1 MISSRRLIATPLIA
15 RGVELGPV
23 SHPRLS
29 ASPRVVLALRVEQ
42 QDLTGAR
49 PRPSH
54 PSRVTPLC
62 VSTCA
67 PPRPCVTFLLTQ
79 PSLRV
84 CCRGP
89 RRPCSVPALCPS
101 GPLAM
106 GSSAFTSDASPS
118 VSAVPG
124 FAACTG
130 TVCRLFLSARKLSQ
144 HCAPRRVSDGRSQSP
159 SLLLCARHAL
169 WPLPCGSLCPQW

>member
-101 GPLAM
+101 GPPAM
-106 GSSAFTSDASPS
+106 GSSAFTSDS
-118 VSAVPG
+118 VSICLRCAGVCSLYWNGLSAFSERSEAVP
-124 FAACTG
+124 ALC
-130 TVCRLFLSARKLSQ
+130 SA
-144 HCAPRRVSDGRSQSP
+144 P
-159 SLLLCARHAL
+159 SF
-169 WPLPCGSLCPQW
+169 

>member
-1 MISSRRLIATPLIA
+1 MILLMISSRRLLATPLIA

-79 PSLRV
+79 SSLPRV
-84 CCRGP
+84 LPWAPTSVQRP
-89 RRPCSVPALCPS
+89 RPLSVR
-101 GPLAM
+101 
-106 GSSAFTSDASPS
+106 
-118 VSAVPG
+118 
-124 FAACTG
+124 AAG
-130 TVCRLFLSARKLSQ
+130 DGFLSFY
-144 HCAPRRVSDGRSQSP
+144 V
-159 SLLLCARHAL
+159 
-169 WPLPCGSLCPQW
+169 